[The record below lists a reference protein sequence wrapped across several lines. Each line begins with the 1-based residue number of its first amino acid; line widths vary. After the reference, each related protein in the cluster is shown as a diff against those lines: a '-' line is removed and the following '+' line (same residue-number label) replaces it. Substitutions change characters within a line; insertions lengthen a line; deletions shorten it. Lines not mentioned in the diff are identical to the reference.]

1 MSAVMITVNDVR
13 RAVMSALAA
22 RFPDTRVY
30 GEKSA
35 QGFVTPAFF
44 VFMFPVYHTQEL
56 GRRYLRRHSFDV
68 HYFPTGDYENDE
80 MHDVAE
86 QLYDVLEII
95 NANGKPI
102 RGTAMRHEIVDG
114 VLHFFVDY
122 SFHVRRELPEVPKMA
137 DMEQEGL
144 LK

>member
-35 QGFVTPAFF
+35 QGFVVPAFF

-122 SFHVRRELPEVPKMA
+122 NFHVRRELPEVPKMA

>member
-1 MSAVMITVNDVR
+1 MNAVMITVNDVR

-30 GEKSA
+30 GERNE
-35 QGFVTPAFF
+35 QGFVAPAFF
-44 VFMFPVYHTQEL
+44 VFMFPVFHTKEL
-56 GRRYLRRHSFDV
+56 DRRYLRTHSFDI
-68 HYFPTGDYENDE
+68 HYFPAGEYVNDE

-86 QLYDVLEII
+86 QLYDTLEII
-95 NANGKPI
+95 NVKGKPS

-122 SFHVRRELPEVPKMA
+122 TFHVVRPKPDDPKMRELDV
-137 DMEQEGL
+137 EGAL
-144 LK
+144 R

>member
-13 RAVMSALAA
+13 RAVMSELAA

-35 QGFVTPAFF
+35 QGFVAPAFF

-68 HYFPTGDYENDE
+68 HYFPAGDYENDE